1 MERRGSL
8 QSSANDGCYT
18 ACMKAAW
25 LLSLLSFSAA
35 CGGVDD
41 GGPRTGGST
50 AGANTGGMAGGSA
63 LGGTAAGGA
72 AAGSTSISGNASGGT
87 TTMAGTG
94 AGGSAAGGSANGGSG
109 GSDPIGP
116 IVHPDLRTVVYLP
129 DWRGALSAWTLKL
142 DFSKITY
149 LNLCFAAVDAA
160 GNVSYKDQGLD
171 AFVSASHAR
180 GGKVCMAIGG
190 ASVIDNGGVYATVL
204 QDATR
209 DAFVN
214 KLGQYAAD
222 HQLDCIDVDLEGNG
236 VNQYYEAF
244 VTALATK
251 LHSENKEMTAAVS
264 SWFGNK
270 ITDKA
275 IQAFDFI
282 NVMAY
287 DLHNPGG
294 SAQPVQSSSVAEAT
308 QEVEY
313 WVGRGLAKDKAVY
326 GVPFYGYRWN
336 GAKSEAMTYADIL
349 QQNAAA
355 ATQDQLDLAGSTVYL
370 NSRATIIEKAK
381 LAKTYGG
388 IMVWELGQDAAGE
401 ASLLKAIADA
411 R

>member
-1 MERRGSL
+1 
-8 QSSANDGCYT
+8 
-18 ACMKAAW
+18 MKAAW
-25 LLSLLSFSAA
+25 LLALVSFSAA
-35 CGGVDD
+35 CGGGDD
-41 GGPRTGGST
+41 GGPRSGGPTAGMGAGGT
-50 AGANTGGMAGGSA
+50 AGAAA

-72 AAGSTSISGNASGGT
+72 TAGSASVAGTANGGT
-87 TTMAGTG
+87 TTTAGSG
-94 AGGSAAGGSANGGSG
+94 AGGGVTGGSASGGSG

-116 IVHPDLRTVVYLP
+116 ILHPDQRTVVYLP
-129 DWRGALSAWTLKL
+129 DWRGALAAWLPKL

-171 AFVSASHAR
+171 AFVSAAHAR

-190 ASVIDNGGVYATVL
+190 ASVINDGGVYATVL
-204 QDATR
+204 QDGTR
-209 DAFVN
+209 DGFVN

-222 HQLDCIDVDLEGNG
+222 HQLDCLDVDLEGNG

-244 VTALATK
+244 VTALANK

-264 SWFGNK
+264 SWFGDK

-275 IQAFDFI
+275 IQAFDFV

-294 SAQPVQSSSVAEAT
+294 SAQPVQSSSIAEAT
-308 QEVEY
+308 QEVDY
-313 WVGRGLAKDKAVY
+313 WVGRGLAKSKAVY

-349 QQNAAA
+349 RQNAAA
-355 ATQDQLDLAGSTVYL
+355 ATQDQLDLGGSTVYL

-381 LAKTYGG
+381 LAKAYGG

-411 R
+411 TM